1 MAEENLK
8 ARASGPADDSPGNQR
23 SEKESRGEGAQGKRP
38 PRHPIFVR
46 SQGNFDFLS
55 MVNDLKNRTECR
67 NQSYFPWKKRLN
79 AKWGAKWSNRALFL
93 TRIGPR
99 REQLC
104 NFFLGHDATCYS
116 FRNVKYRLRFICYF
130 LSSITPRHKHPCN
143 TTSQKPHWI
152 DKICL

>member
-38 PRHPIFVR
+38 PLHPIFVR

-67 NQSYFPWKKRLN
+67 NQSYFPWEKKTKRQV
-79 AKWGAKWSNRALFL
+79 R
-93 TRIGPR
+93 
-99 REQLC
+99 C
-104 NFFLGHDATCYS
+104 
-116 FRNVKYRLRFICYF
+116 
-130 LSSITPRHKHPCN
+130 
-143 TTSQKPHWI
+143 
-152 DKICL
+152 